1 MGKINMGA
9 AQCRFRTKPAGGR
22 FSGERK
28 VVEGMPMDSTDR
40 KADRA
45 FLRRLLGD
53 SLRFAVA
60 IVERDHACIHV
71 SERFP
76 WQSSSPGGEALRRR
90 FRQGRARD
98 YFERLIECSL
108 PGHLEKV
115 VHELT
120 EIDETRPR
128 SRLAIGGSEEI
139 VEELLG
145 MLPEVL
151 SRKVT
156 GVFPVDFTPIRS
168 SF

>member
-1 MGKINMGA
+1 MGKINMDAGR
-9 AQCRFRTKPAGGR
+9 CRFHTKPAGGR
-22 FSGERK
+22 FSAERK
-28 VVEGMPMDSTDR
+28 VVKEIRKDSTGR

-60 IVERDHACIHV
+60 IVERDQACIYV

-90 FRQGRARD
+90 LRWARN

-108 PGHLEKV
+108 PDHLEKV

-120 EIDETRPR
+120 QIDETRPL
-128 SRLAIGGSEEI
+128 SRLAIGGSEET

-156 GVFPVDFTPIRS
+156 GVFPVDFKL
-168 SF
+168 